1 MLRLGIELGGVN
13 PPNPIPKHFEG
24 QENLRMASGG
34 WHENSIA
41 VGLTLT
47 LTLTLTRV
55 FWPQRDKA
63 QALTLILPGGAAAE
77 PQAGWARHSV
87 TVSDGSA
94 SAR

>member
-1 MLRLGIELGGVN
+1 MR
-13 PPNPIPKHFEG
+13 
-24 QENLRMASGG
+24 
-34 WHENSIA
+34 
-41 VGLTLT
+41 LTLT
-47 LTLTLTRV
+47 LTLTLARV
-55 FWPQRDKA
+55 FWPRRDKA

>member
-1 MLRLGIELGGVN
+1 
-13 PPNPIPKHFEG
+13 
-24 QENLRMASGG
+24 MASGG

-47 LTLTLTRV
+47 LTLTLART
-55 FWPQRDKA
+55 FWPQRVQA

-87 TVSDGSA
+87 TA
-94 SAR
+94 SGGRYEIVLGLRRTN

>member
-1 MLRLGIELGGVN
+1 
-13 PPNPIPKHFEG
+13 
-24 QENLRMASGG
+24 MASGG

-47 LTLTLTRV
+47 LTLTLART

-87 TVSDGSA
+87 TA
-94 SAR
+94 SGGRYEIVLGLRRTT

>member
-1 MLRLGIELGGVN
+1 MKFLQVR
-13 PPNPIPKHFEG
+13 
-24 QENLRMASGG
+24 
-34 WHENSIA
+34 
-41 VGLTLT
+41 LTLT

-55 FWPQRDKA
+55 KA